1 MCDSCIPP
9 ALSGAEACAAPGT
22 PRAAYSTLA
31 LQPCH
36 EPRSVRAPV
45 SPLQCAVEHPKKD
58 ASPACP
64 EPRRRERASRPK
76 DLSANVRALECAVE
90 HLAKDAS
97 PERAS
102 RPKDLSATLT
112 SLECAVTENRPLTP
126 LECAVAK
133 TRPRKSFRMRSYEK
147 RWGEGGVPN
156 VPTFQRS
163 NVPTVF
169 TSSVLL
175 RAFSRS
181 ATIGPYSASTE
192 KQSRF
197 FRCLREGERTAGSAS
212 ARRRARNRKSC
223 LGTSFYVGAQHAV
236 PVRAMGIVG

>member
-9 ALSGAEACAAPGT
+9 ALSRAEGCAAPGT
-22 PRAAYSTLA
+22 PRPVYSTLA
-31 LQPCH
+31 LQPCP

-76 DLSANVRALECAVE
+76 DLSANVRALECAV
-90 HLAKDAS
+90 
-97 PERAS
+97 
-102 RPKDLSATLT
+102 
-112 SLECAVTENRPLTP
+112 TENRPLTP
-126 LECAVAK
+126 LECAVTKKGGGRGTHAILPRHFL
-133 TRPRKSFRMRSYEK
+133 TSPRSRTTTYFVLRIGRRPLRKSPAYCEQGTANLRSLHGT
-147 RWGEGGVPN
+147 RITGHHPL
-156 VPTFQRS
+156 
-163 NVPTVF
+163 
-169 TSSVLL
+169 VLL
-175 RAFSRS
+175 RVLSLG
-181 ATIGPYSASTE
+181 ATIGPYSASTG